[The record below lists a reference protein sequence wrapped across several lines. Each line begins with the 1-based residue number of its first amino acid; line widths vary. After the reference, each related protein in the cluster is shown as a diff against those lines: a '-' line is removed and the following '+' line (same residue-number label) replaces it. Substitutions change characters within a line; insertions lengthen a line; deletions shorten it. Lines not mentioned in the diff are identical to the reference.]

1 MLKRMVI
8 SPHIDDEVLG
18 CGGQLDRNT
27 FVIECGVDDFHVV
40 SREERLQELN
50 YVREIKGFEY
60 TLLDNKV
67 NKYEVS
73 PLIEQITH
81 EINRIQPDEIF
92 IPYPSYNQDHQAVY
106 KASMVALR
114 PHDQNYFVKRVFVYE
129 ETQVIA
135 WDYSRS
141 IGDSFKPNFF
151 RAVDIEEKLYLY
163 SLLKS
168 QVRSFRSPEFLREL
182 AQIRGR
188 QSQLQFAEAF
198 QCLRFV
204 E

>member
-67 NKYEVS
+67 NKY
-73 PLIEQITH
+73 
-81 EINRIQPDEIF
+81 
-92 IPYPSYNQDHQAVY
+92 
-106 KASMVALR
+106 
-114 PHDQNYFVKRVFVYE
+114 
-129 ETQVIA
+129 
-135 WDYSRS
+135 
-141 IGDSFKPNFF
+141 
-151 RAVDIEEKLYLY
+151 
-163 SLLKS
+163 
-168 QVRSFRSPEFLREL
+168 
-182 AQIRGR
+182 
-188 QSQLQFAEAF
+188 
-198 QCLRFV
+198 
-204 E
+204 

>member
-1 MLKRMVI
+1 
-8 SPHIDDEVLG
+8 
-18 CGGQLDRNT
+18 
-27 FVIECGVDDFHVV
+27 
-40 SREERLQELN
+40 
-50 YVREIKGFEY
+50 
-60 TLLDNKV
+60 
-67 NKYEVS
+67 
-73 PLIEQITH
+73 
-81 EINRIQPDEIF
+81 
-92 IPYPSYNQDHQAVY
+92 
-106 KASMVALR
+106 MVALR